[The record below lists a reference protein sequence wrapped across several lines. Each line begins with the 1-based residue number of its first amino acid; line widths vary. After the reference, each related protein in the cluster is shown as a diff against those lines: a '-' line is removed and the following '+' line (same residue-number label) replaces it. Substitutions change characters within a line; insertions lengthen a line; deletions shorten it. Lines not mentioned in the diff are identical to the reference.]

1 MAIPNSPNWS
11 SLVDILKYQ
20 PSGLTK
26 PDDLDFDVVQ
36 AISLGPLQLS
46 NSGGKLNERYWI
58 AYFDSGAV
66 YIKGAQG
73 ELWGTEKLLFNETE
87 LVREIALTFD
97 QLGRPLLFYR
107 VGEDTLKLYWYN
119 PVTEQEELKILAQG
133 EQPNAGF
140 DAPQDAGQSY
150 SDAMLFY
157 VRESVIYMRIQRD
170 RFEVE
175 YITPTAQDADGNIS
189 IVYKYHSPDSV
200 DTSLSASLPAPIV
213 AGDTVIATI
222 MHRDTLTLPQ
232 GWEFLGATD
241 SVGDTFNQVVT
252 QAVIKVTQSDIGST
266 HTFTQAT
273 SQRMVLSI
281 IAARSDSEITP
292 EFIGKLRYSPQT
304 PAPLP
309 NISASYNGATIIAAA
324 SFVYAL
330 TSGNQTVTVSSP
342 YLLETQPTRVFN
354 RLGVA
359 SAKVTDVG
367 IQGATMSHETDNSG
381 YGASMATAL
390 IASSGPVSTI
400 KNLKLMSSGMR
411 VDNRY
416 QVVYRHELTDYVP
429 EPPVPPTPPVINGG
443 YRYRLV
449 FASYF
454 LATGL
459 DVQNPAVDPLEI
471 SFDITRSLTPEQKPF
486 EQGTYGLLPECR
498 DYALPIYS
506 SGATL
511 INHPMLENKVRF
523 DNSKEVNAWTYV
535 KQDPPIKINK
545 RIAIE
550 FIYGKDFKLKLFVCF
565 NGRVTI
571 IDIGQTP
578 SGENRKLADG
588 HYKLT
593 FIDTTVSVY
602 FNDELIMQS
611 EFDRGSNF
619 TEPQPIQTLIGGTN
633 FTQRYL
639 FKGCMFNLSVKT
651 NEVDATFKLD
661 QKNELVQTP
670 DTGSSFLEI
679 INHRRANW
687 AYYIV

>member
-1 MAIPNSPNWS
+1 MAIPNNPNWS
-11 SLVDILKYQ
+11 SLNTIKAYSLSETGPQPPRNFNDEYALLVYNIGLGPIELSDSQGKLDSRYWLVFQDSGSVLILAYNSDSWGNPTVLFQEPTEIK
-20 PSGLTK
+20 
-26 PDDLDFDVVQ
+26 
-36 AISLGPLQLS
+36 AIS
-46 NSGGKLNERYWI
+46 
-58 AYFDSGAV
+58 
-66 YIKGAQG
+66 
-73 ELWGTEKLLFNETE
+73 
-87 LVREIALTFD
+87 LTFD
-97 QLGRPLLFYR
+97 QLGRPIVFYYIN
-107 VGEDTLKLYWYN
+107 DSDLKLFWYN
-119 PVTEQEELKILAQG
+119 PVTEVNETVVIAQG
-133 EQPNAGF
+133 QNPVAGF
-140 DAPQDAGQSY
+140 DVINDAGASY

-157 VRESVIYMRIQRD
+157 VRDDVIYMRIQRD
-170 RFEVE
+170 RFETEYVTPSIGNNVE
-175 YITPTAQDADGNIS
+175 
-189 IVYKYHSPDSV
+189 
-200 DTSLSASLPAPIV
+200 
-213 AGDTVIATI
+213 
-222 MHRDTLTLPQ
+222 
-232 GWEFLGATD
+232 
-241 SVGDTFNQVVT
+241 
-252 QAVIKVTQSDIGST
+252 
-266 HTFTQAT
+266 
-273 SQRMVLSI
+273 
-281 IAARSDSEITP
+281 
-292 EFIGKLRYSPQT
+292 LR
-304 PAPLP
+304 
-309 NISASYNGATIIAAA
+309 
-324 SFVYAL
+324 
-330 TSGNQTVTVSSP
+330 
-342 YLLETQPTRVFN
+342 
-354 RLGVA
+354 
-359 SAKVTDVG
+359 
-367 IQGATMSHETDNSG
+367 
-381 YGASMATAL
+381 
-390 IASSGPVSTI
+390 
-400 KNLKLMSSGMR
+400 SSGMR

-511 INHPMLENKVRF
+511 IKHPMLEDKVRF
-523 DNSKEVNAWTYV
+523 DNSKQVNAWTYV

-571 IDIGQTP
+571 IDMGQTP

-602 FNDELIMQS
+602 FNNELIMQS

-619 TEPQPIQTLIGGTN
+619 TEQQPIQTLIGGTN

-670 DTGSSFLEI
+670 QTGSSFLEI

>member
-11 SLVDILKYQ
+11 ALVNVLNYQ
-20 PSGLTK
+20 PAGIAK
-26 PDDLDFDVVQ
+26 PPNLAFDVVQ
-36 AISLGPLQLS
+36 AVSLGPMELN

-58 AYFDSGAV
+58 AYVDNGAV
-66 YIKGAQG
+66 YIKGSQG
-73 ELWGTEKLLFNETE
+73 EQWGAETVLFNDLEPIKQIT
-87 LVREIALTFD
+87 LTFD
-97 QLGRPLLFYR
+97 QLGRPLVFYR
-107 VGEDTLKLYWYN
+107 VGADTLRLYWYN
-119 PVTEQEELKILAQG
+119 PILEQAELKILAQG
-133 EQPNAGF
+133 IDPSAGF
-140 DAPQDAGQSY
+140 DAPQDTGQSY

-157 VRESVIYMRIQRD
+157 VRDNVIYMRIQRD
-170 RFEVE
+170 RFETEYVTPSIGDNVE
-175 YITPTAQDADGNIS
+175 
-189 IVYKYHSPDSV
+189 
-200 DTSLSASLPAPIV
+200 
-213 AGDTVIATI
+213 
-222 MHRDTLTLPQ
+222 
-232 GWEFLGATD
+232 
-241 SVGDTFNQVVT
+241 
-252 QAVIKVTQSDIGST
+252 
-266 HTFTQAT
+266 
-273 SQRMVLSI
+273 
-281 IAARSDSEITP
+281 
-292 EFIGKLRYSPQT
+292 LR
-304 PAPLP
+304 
-309 NISASYNGATIIAAA
+309 
-324 SFVYAL
+324 
-330 TSGNQTVTVSSP
+330 
-342 YLLETQPTRVFN
+342 
-354 RLGVA
+354 
-359 SAKVTDVG
+359 
-367 IQGATMSHETDNSG
+367 
-381 YGASMATAL
+381 
-390 IASSGPVSTI
+390 
-400 KNLKLMSSGMR
+400 SSGMR

-429 EPPVPPTPPVINGG
+429 EPPVPPTPPVINGS

-486 EQGTYGLLPECR
+486 EQGQYGLLPECR

-535 KQDPPIKINK
+535 KRDPPIKINK

-550 FIYGKDFKLKLFVCF
+550 FIYGKDFKLKLLVCF

-571 IDIGQTP
+571 IDMGQTP

-602 FNDELIMQS
+602 FNNELIMQS

-619 TEPQPIQTLIGGTN
+619 TEQQPIQTLIGGTN

-639 FKGCMFNLSVKT
+639 FKGCMFNLAVKT
-651 NEVDATFKLD
+651 SEVDALFKLD

>member
-1 MAIPNSPNWS
+1 MIPNSPEWS
-11 SLVDILKYQ
+11 AINTVSDYPELDLVK
-20 PSGLTK
+20 PSPLFI
-26 PDDLDFDVVQ
+26 DSEYDV
-36 AISLGPLQLS
+36 SLGPI
-46 NSGGKLNERYWI
+46 NLNDSQGRLDGRYWFI
-58 AYFDSGAV
+58 YQNSDTNQILVCGAEDN
-66 YIKGAQG
+66 QWG
-73 ELWGTEKLLFNETE
+73 EPIELFNESGT
-87 LVREIALTFD
+87 VWEISLTFD
-97 QLGRPLLFYR
+97 QLGRPLVFYR
-107 VGEDTLKLYWYN
+107 ISADTLKLYWYN
-119 PVTEQEELKILAQG
+119 PVLEQTELKALAQG
-133 EQPNAGF
+133 IDPNAGF
-140 DAPQDAGQSY
+140 DAPQDTGQSY

-157 VRESVIYMRIQRD
+157 VRDDIIYMRIQRD
-170 RFEVE
+170 RFETEYVTPSIGDNVE
-175 YITPTAQDADGNIS
+175 
-189 IVYKYHSPDSV
+189 
-200 DTSLSASLPAPIV
+200 
-213 AGDTVIATI
+213 
-222 MHRDTLTLPQ
+222 
-232 GWEFLGATD
+232 
-241 SVGDTFNQVVT
+241 
-252 QAVIKVTQSDIGST
+252 
-266 HTFTQAT
+266 
-273 SQRMVLSI
+273 
-281 IAARSDSEITP
+281 
-292 EFIGKLRYSPQT
+292 LR
-304 PAPLP
+304 
-309 NISASYNGATIIAAA
+309 
-324 SFVYAL
+324 
-330 TSGNQTVTVSSP
+330 
-342 YLLETQPTRVFN
+342 
-354 RLGVA
+354 
-359 SAKVTDVG
+359 
-367 IQGATMSHETDNSG
+367 
-381 YGASMATAL
+381 
-390 IASSGPVSTI
+390 
-400 KNLKLMSSGMR
+400 SSGMR

-523 DNSKEVNAWTYV
+523 DNSKQVNAWTYV

-571 IDIGQTP
+571 IDMGQTP

-611 EFDRGSNF
+611 EFDRGTNF
-619 TEPQPIQTLIGGTN
+619 TEQQPIQTLIGGTN

-639 FKGCMFNLSVKT
+639 FKGCMFNLAVKT
-651 NEVDATFKLD
+651 NEVDALFKLD

-670 DTGSSFLEI
+670 QTGNSFLEI

>member
-1 MAIPNSPNWS
+1 MAIPNNPNWS
-11 SLVDILKYQ
+11 ALVDVLNYQ
-20 PSGLTK
+20 PAGIAK
-26 PDDLDFDVVQ
+26 PPNLAFYVVQ
-36 AISLGPLQLS
+36 AISLGPMQLN
-46 NSGGKLNERYWI
+46 NSGGKLNDRYWI
-58 AYFDSGAV
+58 AYVDNGAV
-66 YIKGAQG
+66 YIKGSQG
-73 ELWGTEKLLFNETE
+73 EQWGAETLLFNEPESIKQIT
-87 LVREIALTFD
+87 LTFD
-97 QLGRPLLFYR
+97 QLGRPLVFYR
-107 VGEDTLKLYWYN
+107 INADTLKLYWYN
-119 PVTEQEELKILAQG
+119 PVLEQTELKALAQG
-133 EQPNAGF
+133 IDLNAGF
-140 DAPQDAGQSY
+140 DAPQDTGQSY

-157 VRESVIYMRIQRD
+157 VRDDVIYMRIQRD
-170 RFEVE
+170 RFETE
-175 YITPTAQDADGNIS
+175 YVTPTGQDANSSID
-189 IVYKYHSPDSV
+189 IVYKEHTPDSIG
-200 DTSLSASLPAPIV
+200 TSLSTNLPEPIS

-232 GWEFLGATD
+232 GWEFLGITETV
-241 SVGDTFNQVVT
+241 STFNQVVT
-252 QAVIKVTQSDIGST
+252 QAAIKVSQSDIGLT

-330 TSGNQTVTVSSP
+330 LSGNQTVTVSSP

-359 SAKVTDVG
+359 SAKVTSVG
-367 IQGATMSHETDNSG
+367 IQGATMNHEHSNSE

-400 KNLKLMSSGMR
+400 KNLKLMNSGMR

-416 QVVYRHELTDYVP
+416 QVVYRHELTNYVP
-429 EPPVPPTPPVINGG
+429 EPPVPPMPPVIYGG

-459 DVQNPAVDPLEI
+459 EVQNPAVDPLEI

-511 INHPMLENKVRF
+511 IKHPMLEDKVRF
-523 DNSKEVNAWTYV
+523 DNSKQVNAWTYV

-550 FIYGKDFKLKLFVCF
+550 FIYGKDFKLKLLVCF

-571 IDIGQTP
+571 IDMGQTP

-611 EFDRGSNF
+611 EFERGTNF
-619 TEPQPIQTLIGGTN
+619 TEQQSIQTLIGGTN

-639 FKGCMFNLSVKT
+639 FKGCMFNLAVKT
-651 NEVDATFKLD
+651 NEVDALFKLD
-661 QKNELVQTP
+661 QKNELAQTP
-670 DTGSSFLEI
+670 QTGSSFLEI

>member
-1 MAIPNSPNWS
+1 MIPNSPEWS
-11 SLVDILKYQ
+11 AINTVSDYPELDLVK
-20 PSGLTK
+20 PSPLFI
-26 PDDLDFDVVQ
+26 DSEYDV
-36 AISLGPLQLS
+36 SLGPI
-46 NSGGKLNERYWI
+46 NLNDSQGRLDSRYWFI
-58 AYFDSGAV
+58 YQNSDTNQILVCGAEDN
-66 YIKGAQG
+66 QWG
-73 ELWGTEKLLFNETE
+73 EPIELFNESGT
-87 LVREIALTFD
+87 VWEISLTFD
-97 QLGRPLLFYR
+97 QLGRPLVFYR
-107 VGEDTLKLYWYN
+107 ISADTLKLYWYN
-119 PVTEQEELKILAQG
+119 PVLEQTELKVLAQG
-133 EQPNAGF
+133 IDPNAGF
-140 DAPQDAGQSY
+140 DAPQDTGQSY

-157 VRESVIYMRIQRD
+157 VRDNVIYMRIQRD
-170 RFEVE
+170 RFETEYVTPSIGANVE
-175 YITPTAQDADGNIS
+175 
-189 IVYKYHSPDSV
+189 
-200 DTSLSASLPAPIV
+200 
-213 AGDTVIATI
+213 
-222 MHRDTLTLPQ
+222 
-232 GWEFLGATD
+232 
-241 SVGDTFNQVVT
+241 
-252 QAVIKVTQSDIGST
+252 
-266 HTFTQAT
+266 
-273 SQRMVLSI
+273 
-281 IAARSDSEITP
+281 
-292 EFIGKLRYSPQT
+292 LR
-304 PAPLP
+304 
-309 NISASYNGATIIAAA
+309 
-324 SFVYAL
+324 
-330 TSGNQTVTVSSP
+330 
-342 YLLETQPTRVFN
+342 
-354 RLGVA
+354 
-359 SAKVTDVG
+359 
-367 IQGATMSHETDNSG
+367 
-381 YGASMATAL
+381 
-390 IASSGPVSTI
+390 
-400 KNLKLMSSGMR
+400 SSGMR

-511 INHPMLENKVRF
+511 IKHPMLEDKVRF
-523 DNSKEVNAWTYV
+523 DNSKQVNAWTYV
-535 KQDPPIKINK
+535 KRDPPIKINK

-571 IDIGQTP
+571 IDMGQTP

-619 TEPQPIQTLIGGTN
+619 TEQQPIQTLIGGTN

-639 FKGCMFNLSVKT
+639 FKGCMFNLAVKT
-651 NEVDATFKLD
+651 SEVDALFKLD

-670 DTGSSFLEI
+670 QTGSSFLEI